1 MKFHIADMTCGHCV
15 SMVTKAILAADTDA
29 KVEVNLTDKT
39 LQLTTDLSNA
49 EVIDALTAAG
59 YPATEVKASC
69 CNPANTCH
77 SA

>member
-39 LQLTTDLSNA
+39 LQLSSDLSPA
-49 EVIDALTAAG
+49 EVIDVLTEAG

-69 CNPANTCH
+69 CNPASTCH

>member
-39 LQLTTDLSNA
+39 LQLSSDLSPA
-49 EVIDALTAAG
+49 EVIDVLTAAG
-59 YPATEVKASC
+59 YPATEVKDSC

>member
-49 EVIDALTAAG
+49 EVIDVLTAAG
-59 YPATEVKASC
+59 YPATEVKDSC